1 MGPAPIYFPNLKTN
15 RMNNLR
21 QRLSLILLRLFPAE
35 TSHNLTI
42 KMLKLGISLSKT
54 SIHTEL
60 PETASKI
67 FNLSFSNPIGLAAGF
82 DKDGEVFD
90 QLASFG
96 PGFIEAGTLT
106 LRSQPGNPRPRVFRL
121 KKHNAVINRYGFN
134 NKGIIKG
141 LDHLAK
147 RRNNSVMLGINIGI
161 NKDTETPIEDY
172 LECLTKAKKI
182 ADYVTVNIS
191 SPNTPG
197 LRSFQQA
204 EKLEELLNPLV
215 RFALNDK
222 DEAQPLPLLLKIAP
236 DLADKDINDIVEV
249 AVSSGI
255 SGIIVSNTTVS
266 RPPDL
271 ADINKNEVGGLSG
284 APLFELSTKKLA
296 QTFLAAKKRI
306 PIIGVGGVENSETA
320 YAKIKAGASLL
331 QLYTALTYKGPQ
343 LFSEI
348 NKGLSKSLK
357 NDNLKHIS
365 EAVGIDAE
373 SWASKDV

>member
-1 MGPAPIYFPNLKTN
+1 
-15 RMNNLR
+15 MNNLPKT
-21 QRLSLILLRLFPAE
+21 LSLRLLRLFPAE
-35 TSHNLTI
+35 TAHNLTI
-42 KMLKLGISLSKT
+42 KMLKLGVSLSKP
-54 SIHTEL
+54 SINTEL
-60 PETASKI
+60 AETTLDVFKLK
-67 FNLSFSNPIGLAAGF
+67 FRNPIGLAAGF

-90 QLASFG
+90 QLSKFG

-106 LRSQPGNPRPRVFRL
+106 LKSQPGNPRPRVFRL

-147 RRNNSVMLGINIGI
+147 RGNNSVILGVNIGI
-161 NKDTETPIEDY
+161 NKDTKTPIEDY
-172 LECLTKAKKI
+172 LACLNKAKKI
-182 ADYVTVNIS
+182 ADYVTINIS

-197 LRSFQQA
+197 LRSFQKA

-215 RFALNDK
+215 RITLNDK
-222 DEAQPLPLLLKIAP
+222 DENQPLPLLLKIAP
-236 DLADKDINDIVEV
+236 DLTNKDINEIVEV

-266 RPPDL
+266 RPPNLTDN
-271 ADINKNEVGGLSG
+271 NKNEVGGLSG

-320 YAKIKAGASLL
+320 YSKIKAGASLL

-357 NDNLKHIS
+357 DDNLKHIS

-373 SWASKDV
+373 YWASKDV

>member
-1 MGPAPIYFPNLKTN
+1 
-15 RMNNLR
+15 MNNLP
-21 QRLSLILLRLFPAE
+21 QTLSLRLLRLFPAE
-35 TSHNLTI
+35 KSHNLTI
-42 KMLKLGISLSKT
+42 KMLKLGVSFSKT

-90 QLASFG
+90 QLSSFG

-147 RRNNSVMLGINIGI
+147 RRNNSVILGVNIGI
-161 NKDTETPIEDY
+161 NKDTETPVEDY

-182 ADYVTVNIS
+182 ADYVTINIS

-204 EKLEELLNPLV
+204 DKLEELLNPLV

-236 DLADKDINDIVEV
+236 DLAGKDINEIVEV

-266 RPPDL
+266 RPPNL
-271 ADINKNEVGGLSG
+271 TDINKNEVGGLSG

-320 YAKIKAGASLL
+320 YSKIKAGASLL

-373 SWASKDV
+373 SWASKDVTN

>member
-1 MGPAPIYFPNLKTN
+1 M
-15 RMNNLR
+15 
-21 QRLSLILLRLFPAE
+21 S
-35 TSHNLTI
+35 
-42 KMLKLGISLSKT
+42 
-54 SIHTEL
+54 
-60 PETASKI
+60 
-67 FNLSFSNPIGLAAGF
+67 
-82 DKDGEVFD
+82 
-90 QLASFG
+90 
-96 PGFIEAGTLT
+96 
-106 LRSQPGNPRPRVFRL
+106 
-121 KKHNAVINRYGFN
+121 
-134 NKGIIKG
+134 
-141 LDHLAK
+141 
-147 RRNNSVMLGINIGI
+147 
-161 NKDTETPIEDY
+161 
-172 LECLTKAKKI
+172 
-182 ADYVTVNIS
+182 
-191 SPNTPG
+191 
-197 LRSFQQA
+197 SFQQA

-222 DEAQPLPLLLKIAP
+222 NEAQPLPLLLKIAP
-236 DLADKDINDIVEV
+236 DLSGKDINDIVEV

-266 RPPDL
+266 RPPNL
-271 ADINKNEVGGLSG
+271 IDINKNEVGGLSG

-320 YAKIKAGASLL
+320 YSKIKAGASLL